1 MKSKRIGVVILGMVM
16 LLCMAATANAQTQ
29 GVTDKEVRI
38 GACHDLSGSQSA
50 WSIDATNAI
59 RLRFDEANAKG
70 GVYGRKLTYLT
81 EDHQYQVPLAIQKA
95 NKLINRDKVFMMMG
109 DMGTAMAKAY
119 FNQVMKEKNVPLF
132 LPTSGAKELAEP
144 FNRLIY
150 TAWALYYDQARA
162 VTKYFVEKKGKKRIG
177 IAWAQSSYGKE
188 MYQGIIDQLKAMN
201 MEPVVVTS
209 HAITE
214 TNFIGAVNKH
224 RNANVDVILMAVIVQ
239 DGLRFTQ
246 TIRDLGWNDVD
257 LVGLQGMLVNA
268 VPALGKKAV
277 EGVYFPAGIEVVERD
292 QVTDPRGIAFFE
304 NYKKRHGVWPSFNAC
319 LGYTFADITVVAL
332 EKAGKNLTVDSFIN
346 GADSIKHYKSL
357 FGGADRSFSPTDHIG
372 LKETQLYWIKDGKFV
387 SPEPGKKILLTY

>member
-1 MKSKRIGVVILGMVM
+1 MKSKRMMVAVCGAIVVLFI
-16 LLCMAATANAQTQ
+16 AAIAYAETQ
-29 GVTDKEVRI
+29 GVTATEIRI

-50 WSIDATNAI
+50 WSIDASNAI
-59 RLRFDEANAKG
+59 RFRFDEVNAKG
-70 GVYGRKLTYLT
+70 GVHGRKLEYLT

-95 NKLINRDKVFMMMG
+95 NKLVNRDKVFMMMG

-119 FNQVMKEKNVPLF
+119 FNQILKEKNVPLF
-132 LPTSGAKELAEP
+132 LPTSGAKELAVP
-144 FNRLIY
+144 HHRLIY

-162 VTKYFVEKKGKKRIG
+162 VTKYFVKEKGKKRVG
-177 IAWAQSSYGKE
+177 IAWAQSAYGKE
-188 MYQGIIDQLKAMN
+188 CYEGIMDQLKAMN
-201 MEPVVVTS
+201 MEPVVVTD

-246 TIRDLGWNDVD
+246 TIRDLGWKGVD

-268 VPALGKKAV
+268 VPALGKEAV

-292 QVTDPRGIAFFE
+292 QVTDPRGVAFFE

-319 LGYTFADITVVAL
+319 LGYTFSDITVVAL
-332 EKAGKNLTVDSFIN
+332 EKAGENLTVDSFIN
-346 GADSIKHYKSL
+346 AADSIKNYKSL
-357 FGGADRSFSPTDHIG
+357 FGGPDRSFSPTDHIG

-387 SPEPGKKILLTY
+387 SPEPGKKIILSY